1 MEERF
6 MTYDVCVFGGCS
18 LDQMYYL
25 KNGEKVKKS
34 PDMLVPGGK
43 GANQA
48 VAAARAGA
56 KVTII
61 TRLGKDDIGEN
72 ILENLSYNGIY
83 TNNVEMVEGLENDA
97 AKIYIDPDNKDN
109 DIKRCSGAIN
119 SFTPD
124 MVERYSKV
132 LLQSKIVVAQMKVAK
147 EVSVRL
153 INFCYENNIPIII
166 TPCRPEKLFIGDE
179 GNKELIDKIT
189 YITANRQECMRIFGT
204 EDVFECVSLYPNKL
218 IVTLGSEGVVYH
230 DDNQIIKLD
239 AINVEKVEDT
249 TGAGDTFNGNLA
261 YLLSAGYDLKEAIVR
276 AQFASAMKIQKKT
289 AQDGMPYKEEL
300 DNFIYTYYLDDS
312 DYSSEFE
319 LAYQAIMDAADN
331 IKKNKII
338 SIRVKDD
345 NTFVTASDLL
355 AEKTI
360 IDSIRE
366 EYPNDNFV
374 TEEFNPTN
382 KIKDRTWIIDPIDG
396 TAHYMKNSL
405 FWAIQLAFVDKGE
418 VEFSIIYLP
427 KLDEM
432 YYAIKGK
439 GAFLNNKKIYLNG
452 DISLEQC
459 IVEFC
464 GSIGK
469 KLEQK
474 RTVFYKLLNA
484 DVKPANFMHINS
496 CSFAFCN
503 LLAGR
508 TDALVVST
516 IKPWDVMPG
525 LFLCSEA
532 GLNQYNINDLTVVS
546 NSKEFDKFVVND

>member
-1 MEERF
+1 MA
-6 MTYDVCVFGGCS
+6 YDVCVFGGCS
-18 LDQMYYL
+18 LDEMYYL
-25 KNGEKVKKS
+25 KKGEEIREV
-34 PDMLVPGGK
+34 PDILVPGGK

-56 KVTII
+56 KVSII
-61 TRLGKDDIGEN
+61 TRLGKDNIGES

-83 TNNVEMVEGLENDA
+83 TNNVEIVEGLENDA
-97 AKIYIDPDNKDN
+97 AKIYIDPESKDN

-124 MVERYSKV
+124 MISKYSKV

-147 EVSVRL
+147 EVSVEL

-166 TPCRPEKLFIGDE
+166 TPCRPKKLFIGDE

-189 YITANRQECMRIFGT
+189 YITANKEECMNIFGS
-204 EDVFECVSLYPNKL
+204 DNIFECVEKYPNKL
-218 IVTLGSEGVVYH
+218 IVTLGSDGVVYH
-230 DDNQIIKLD
+230 DGSRIVKID
-239 AINVEKVEDT
+239 AIDVEKVEDT

-261 YLLSAGYDLKEAIVR
+261 YCLSQGYPLKEAIVR

-312 DYSSEFE
+312 DYSEEFE
-319 LAYQAIMDAADN
+319 LAYQAVLSAADS
-331 IKKNKII
+331 IKKNKIVNI
-338 SIRVKDD
+338 SVKDD
-345 NTFVTASDLL
+345 NTFVTTSDLL
-355 AEKTI
+355 VEKTI
-360 IDSIRE
+360 IDCIRK
-366 EYPNDNFV
+366 EYPDDNFV

-382 KIKDRTWIIDPIDG
+382 EIKDRTWIIDPIDG
-396 TAHYMKNSL
+396 TAHYMKDSL

-418 VEFSIIYLP
+418 VEFSMIYLP

-432 YYAIKGK
+432 YYAIKDK
-439 GAFLNNKKIYLNG
+439 GAFLNNRK
-452 DISLEQC
+452 ISLNCDTPLNQC

-464 GSIGK
+464 GTIGK

-474 RTVFYKLLNA
+474 RKVFYKLLNG
-484 DVKPANFMHINS
+484 DIKPANFMHINS

-503 LLAGR
+503 LLSKR
-508 TDALVVST
+508 TDVLIVST
-516 IKPWDVMPG
+516 TKPWDVMPG
-525 LFLCSEA
+525 LFLCNEA
-532 GLNQYNINDLTVVS
+532 GLKQYKVNDLTVVS
-546 NSKEFDKFVVND
+546 NSEQVDDFIVNN